1 MLFVQVLL
9 QEAHE
14 EALQVALNVFNTE
27 AVGGGNARKKYE
39 QQLYSAVN
47 KKFEVQLWWAK
58 EKKKEK
64 KDIFFSV
71 FIFCKMFLP
80 DYFYIYIEKKSF

>member
-47 KKFEVQLWWAK
+47 KKFEVQL
-58 EKKKEK
+58 
-64 KDIFFSV
+64 
-71 FIFCKMFLP
+71 
-80 DYFYIYIEKKSF
+80 

>member
-1 MLFVQVLL
+1 MEKKEEKKRVLLEWSGLWSGVIHSGDSKLGFFLFLQVLL

-39 QQLYSAVN
+39 QQLYSTVK
-47 KKFEVQLWWAK
+47 KKFEVQL
-58 EKKKEK
+58 
-64 KDIFFSV
+64 
-71 FIFCKMFLP
+71 
-80 DYFYIYIEKKSF
+80 